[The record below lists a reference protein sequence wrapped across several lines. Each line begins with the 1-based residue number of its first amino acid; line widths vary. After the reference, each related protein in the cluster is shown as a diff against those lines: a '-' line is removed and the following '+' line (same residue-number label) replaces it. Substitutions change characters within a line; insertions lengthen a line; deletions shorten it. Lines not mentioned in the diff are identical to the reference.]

1 MMVGQEKSKKKR
13 KATTVTM
20 MIIESYARKEKNTK
34 RIEKSLLS
42 FLPHCK
48 SVWVCKEV

>member
-13 KATTVTM
+13 IATTVTM

-34 RIEKSLLS
+34 RIEKKPFKLS
-42 FLPHCK
+42 PTLQVCV
-48 SVWVCKEV
+48 SV